1 MILPVYCET
10 LPLSSKEQH
19 ISVAFEDWML
29 KRMLGLKREEMTG
42 D

>member
-10 LPLSSKEQH
+10 LPLSSREQH
-19 ISVAFEDWML
+19 IFTVFEDWML
-29 KRMLGLKREEMTG
+29 KRMLGLEREEVTG

>member
-19 ISVAFEDWML
+19 IYRAFEDWML